1 MTTPA
6 IRIPFTGPLPPAII
20 IPRAATTLAGAIDAI
35 STFLTAP
42 PSSNLR
48 GVDVGGHSQTVL
60 LTGAGISVASGL
72 SDYRGD
78 QGTYR
83 LNKSYRPIY
92 YHEFITHHESRKR
105 YWARSFIGW
114 PGLLK
119 AKPNSTHWAIKGLG
133 GKGYISSVVTQNV
146 DSFHSLAHPE
156 LSTLELHGYLRSVV
170 CTSCRSQL
178 PRADFQASLER
189 LNPAWAEFLAR
200 MVAEGALDTDNPEE
214 QRRKG
219 LKLNPDGDVD
229 VAEAPYSTFRYPSCP
244 TCLENPPTLSDGTKA
259 TVEVESDGALSA
271 DSNAGILKPAVIMF
285 GENIDPLVKT
295 AAEEAIDDAGRL
307 LILEKNKRL
316 VPQAKKTKKR
326 EAESD
331 KSRAAQRGAPPS
343 RLSME
348 HFRDPAAHPLKIASN
363 LVSPGHFLFH
373 SKPKPSGP
381 PASKVPQ
388 KMDKSQ
394 QPSSFQQL
402 EKLGEG
408 TYATVFKGRNRQT
421 GEMVALKEI
430 HLDSEEGTPSTAIR
444 EISLMKELKHES
456 IVSLY
461 DVIHTENKLM
471 LVFEFMDRDL
481 KRYMDTRGD
490 RGQLDPATVKSFM
503 HQLLKGIAFCH
514 DNRVLHR
521 DLKPQNLLIN
531 KKGQLKLGDFGLA
544 RAFGIPVNTFSNEVV
559 TLWYRAPDVL
569 LGSRTYNTSIDI
581 WSAGC
586 IMAEMYTGR
595 PLFPGTTNEDQLVK
609 IFRLMGTPSE
619 RTWPGI
625 SQLPEYKSDF
635 QIYATQDLSLII
647 PQMDAIGM
655 DLLNRMLQLRPEMR
669 ISATEALQ
677 HPWFH
682 DLPQIQAKLQQQHQ
696 QQQMAGYGGMIPP
709 QPAY

>member
-20 IPRAATTLAGAIDAI
+20 FPPSARSVSGAIDAVHH
-35 STFLTAP
+35 FFAAP
-42 PSSNLR
+42 PSPHLR
-48 GVDVGGHSQTVL
+48 GIDVGGQSQTIL

-72 SDYRGD
+72 SDYRGE

-83 LNKSYRPIY
+83 RNKSYRPIY
-92 YHEFITHHESRKR
+92 FHEFISHHESRKR
-105 YWARSFIGW
+105 YWARSFVGW
-114 PGLLK
+114 PGLVK
-119 AKPNSTHWAIKGLG
+119 ARPNATHEAIRDLG
-133 GKGYISSVVTQNV
+133 RKGYISSVVTQNV
-146 DSFHSLAHPE
+146 DSFHSLAHPD

-170 CTSCRSQL
+170 CTSCRNQF
-178 PRADFQASLER
+178 PREKFQASLEK

-200 MVAEGALDTDNPEE
+200 MVQQGALDTDNPDE

-229 VAEAPYSTFRYPSCP
+229 LAEAPYSTFRYPSCEI
-244 TCLENPPTLSDGTKA
+244 CLENPPTLKDGTKA
-259 TVEVESDGALSA
+259 RVEVEQDGAWM
-271 DSNAGILKPAVIMF
+271 DTSNAGILKPAVIMF
-285 GENIDPLVKT
+285 GENIDPTVKT

-307 LILEKNKRL
+307 LVLGSSLATYSAWRL
-316 VPQAKKTKKR
+316 VERAHKR
-326 EAESD
+326 GMPIGIINVGGVRNEAVLFGSVES
-331 KSRAAQRGAPPS
+331 
-343 RLSME
+343 
-348 HFRDPAAHPLKIASN
+348 N
-363 LVSPGHFLFH
+363 
-373 SKPKPSGP
+373 
-381 PASKVPQ
+381 
-388 KMDKSQ
+388 
-394 QPSSFQQL
+394 SSD
-402 EKLGEG
+402 LGEG

-471 LVFEFMDRDL
+471 LVFEFMDKDL

-490 RGQLDPATVKSFM
+490 RGQLDPPTIKSFM

-514 DNRVLHR
+514 ENRVLHR

-595 PLFPGTTNEDQLVK
+595 PLFPGTTNEDQLLK

-619 RTWPGI
+619 RSWPGI
-625 SQLPEYKSDF
+625 SQLPEYKPTF
-635 QIYATQDLSLII
+635 HVYATQDLGLIL
-647 PQMDAIGM
+647 PQIDPLGL

-669 ISATEALQ
+669 ISAADALQ

-682 DLPQIQAKLQQQHQ
+682 DLPQLQAQLQQQQ
-696 QQQMAGYGGMIPP
+696 QQQMAGAYGGMIPP
-709 QPAY
+709 QSAY

>member
-92 YHEFITHHESRKR
+92 YHEFISHHESRKR

-119 AKPNSTHWAIKGLG
+119 AKPNSTHKAIKGLG
-133 GKGYISSVVTQNV
+133 EKGYISSVVTQNV

-178 PRADFQASLER
+178 PRADFQASLGR

-229 VAEAPYSTFRYPSCP
+229 VAEAQYSTFRYPSCP

-271 DSNAGILKPAVIMF
+271 NSNAGILKPAVIMF

-307 LILEKNKRL
+307 LILGTSLATFSAWRL
-316 VPQAKKTKKR
+316 VERAHKR
-326 EAESD
+326 GMPIGIVNVGGVRNEAVLFGNIGHDSTTHVRC
-331 KSRAAQRGAPPS
+331 SHPS
-343 RLSME
+343 QSIL
-348 HFRDPAAHPLKIASN
+348 P
-363 LVSPGHFLFH
+363 
-373 SKPKPSGP
+373 
-381 PASKVPQ
+381 
-388 KMDKSQ
+388 
-394 QPSSFQQL
+394 
-402 EKLGEG
+402 
-408 TYATVFKGRNRQT
+408 TV
-421 GEMVALKEI
+421 V
-430 HLDSEEGTPSTAIR
+430 
-444 EISLMKELKHES
+444 
-456 IVSLY
+456 
-461 DVIHTENKLM
+461 
-471 LVFEFMDRDL
+471 
-481 KRYMDTRGD
+481 
-490 RGQLDPATVKSFM
+490 
-503 HQLLKGIAFCH
+503 
-514 DNRVLHR
+514 
-521 DLKPQNLLIN
+521 
-531 KKGQLKLGDFGLA
+531 
-544 RAFGIPVNTFSNEVV
+544 
-559 TLWYRAPDVL
+559 
-569 LGSRTYNTSIDI
+569 
-581 WSAGC
+581 
-586 IMAEMYTGR
+586 
-595 PLFPGTTNEDQLVK
+595 
-609 IFRLMGTPSE
+609 
-619 RTWPGI
+619 
-625 SQLPEYKSDF
+625 SQLP
-635 QIYATQDLSLII
+635 INI
-647 PQMDAIGM
+647 
-655 DLLNRMLQLRPEMR
+655 
-669 ISATEALQ
+669 
-677 HPWFH
+677 
-682 DLPQIQAKLQQQHQ
+682 
-696 QQQMAGYGGMIPP
+696 
-709 QPAY
+709 